1 MGVTGLETAFSSI
14 YTELVLPGR
23 ITLDL
28 LVEKLGSGGVP
39 FGIEPFTLI
48 EGSRANLC
56 LVDLEAEWVV
66 GEDGYES
73 RSVNSWC
80 AGETLRSRV
89 LVTLADGQVA
99 FRLRTF
105 SLGVA

>member
-1 MGVTGLETAFSSI
+1 MSL
-14 YTELVLPGR
+14 
-23 ITLDL
+23 
-28 LVEKLGSGGVP
+28 SGW
-39 FGIEPFTLI
+39 
-48 EGSRANLC
+48 
-56 LVDLEAEWVV
+56 WVV
-66 GEDGYES
+66 GEGGYES

-80 AGETLRSRV
+80 AGEKLRGKV